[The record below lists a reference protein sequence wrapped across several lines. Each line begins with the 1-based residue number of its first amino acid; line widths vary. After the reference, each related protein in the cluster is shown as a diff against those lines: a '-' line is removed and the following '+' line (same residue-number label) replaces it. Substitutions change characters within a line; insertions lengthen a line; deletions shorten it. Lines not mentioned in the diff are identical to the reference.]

1 MPSSLIRIHKS
12 AQIDA
17 GFSLV
22 EVVISALLL
31 LASTVAIASIFDFSI
46 LSLRRSSERDAV
58 AAAISADMA
67 AIKLLNEH
75 YTCDSESGSCNY
87 DESQQIMPSKHN
99 YAPGKSD
106 AGWATFK
113 QLCDTPT
120 TSASTGISSALITN
134 ISQVSAISTPI
145 NGQVI
150 PIPRSVKPHPDN
162 NKPEPDTNVIYPR
175 HLYIVEW
182 SLPQGSKRE
191 LVLTPTVA
199 NWCP

>member
-12 AQIDA
+12 DQIDA

-67 AIKLLNEH
+67 AIELLNEY
-75 YTCDSESGSCNY
+75 YTCDSGSGTCNY
-87 DESQQIMPSKHN
+87 DESQQTMPSKHN

-106 AGWATFK
+106 TGWATFK

-120 TSASTGISSALITN
+120 TSASTGISSALITKL
-134 ISQVSAISTPI
+134 SQVSAISTPI

-182 SLPQGSKRE
+182 SPPQGSKRE